1 MNMTTLGDVKIR
13 TLALIEE
20 LNKDKAALTDD
31 PDIQGKLPFVI
42 DQVQHELARI
52 KKIAEYVELA
62 VEAGQTVRFA
72 DIAAEC
78 GKQIYQLDRVT
89 GPAHDLRA
97 NNTILK
103 FRETGTAAIDC
114 FVYPTQITE
123 TTPDSHVM
131 ELSED
136 ALNILPYGVA
146 ADLLKSDVSTNYG
159 SIYASRYEEM
169 RQRLDPRN
177 AMPGISIEGGV
188 DF

>member
-1 MNMTTLGDVKIR
+1 MGMTTLGDVKIR

-20 LNKDKAALTDD
+20 LNKENESLTDD
-31 PDIQGKLPFVI
+31 PDIREKLPYVI

-62 VEAGQTVRFA
+62 VVAGQTVRFA

-89 GPAHDLRA
+89 GPAHDMRA

-103 FRETGTAAIDC
+103 FQETGTAAIDC

-123 TTPDSHVM
+123 QTPDSFPM

-146 ADLLKSDVSTNYG
+146 ADLLKSDVSTSYG
-159 SIYASRYEEM
+159 SIYASRYEQM
-169 RQRLDPRN
+169 LQRLDPRN

-188 DF
+188 DI